1 MLALIRVDGATD
13 RARSGPFG
21 RLARLGG
28 ASVTAFTL
36 LSIVDARGPARFRD
50 PHVLTEPSAWLLH
63 ALMLVVLVIL
73 VGAVASSLGGRVAV
87 RYSQV
92 AAVAALVVIAAM
104 AGVWGQLIYGSVW
117 GFPLADVVWSFDVA
131 MLAAEFV
138 AFVLAIILATPGCEV
153 GIWADLIGRMR
164 GKGSAGFSAPS
175 CIVGLH
181 LLDEWE
187 ARPRVRLTKHSA

>member
-1 MLALIRVDGATD
+1 MIAGLHTSSLGLT
-13 RARSGPFG
+13 
-21 RLARLGG
+21 LAREADQSRSTVGG
-28 ASVTAFTL
+28 V
-36 LSIVDARGPARFRD
+36 RGPGD
-50 PHVLTEPSAWLLH
+50 QTLVL
-63 ALMLVVLVIL
+63 VLVIL

-87 RYSQV
+87 RCSQV

-187 ARPRVRLTKHSA
+187 ARHKVRLTKPSA